1 MHIQNSIQNH
11 IQSHEQF
18 VELLLR
24 EAKKLHRAAV
34 STSLATSLPVLR
46 RLLSTQAIHGIS
58 LPELSR
64 RRNIVQRKH
73 VLRALAVEAGYSNWE
88 KYRAALTEMKPEAL
102 QQFDVLRRMLGYPNL
117 WFSSMAEA
125 EGHVAAHGGQAIRVG
140 QQALVFSDA
149 SPTVNENRASET

>member
-24 EAKKLHRAAV
+24 EAKKLHRAAI

-64 RRNIVQRKH
+64 CRDIVQRKH
-73 VLRALAVEAGYSNWE
+73 VLRALAVEAGYSSWDE
-88 KYRAALTEMKPEAL
+88 YRAALTEMEPKAL

-125 EGHVAAHGGQAIRVG
+125 EGHAATHGGQAIRVG
-140 QQALVFSDA
+140 RQALVFSDA
-149 SPTVNENRASET
+149 SPTVSENSESEA